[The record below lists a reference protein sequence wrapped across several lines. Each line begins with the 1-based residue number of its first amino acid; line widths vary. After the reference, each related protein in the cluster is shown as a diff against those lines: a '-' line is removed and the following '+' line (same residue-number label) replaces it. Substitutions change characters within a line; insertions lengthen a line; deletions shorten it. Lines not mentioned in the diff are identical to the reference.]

1 MRQGRCPLSRGV
13 VWGGVVSADPDDAI
27 IALRPLI
34 AESAAARIADR
45 FVTAFSLGQF
55 VVGQR
60 LPTISELAKLLEVSP
75 TTVREA
81 LARLASL
88 GYVSVQRGRNG
99 GTFVTSQWGPAS
111 DSMVRRA
118 LEPGW
123 NQLEVTLDFRSLIE
137 QQIARTA
144 AVRHTVDDARRI
156 VQAVRGY
163 EAADDDRK
171 ASGQADL
178 ELHQIIAAATQNPQL
193 ADLSLRIRRD
203 VSLGFEMEPY
213 NADVRARAIAQH
225 RGLARAILDR
235 QPDEAARLAGE
246 HFSLTSET
254 LRSLHAR
261 VDHDDTSN

>member
-1 MRQGRCPLSRGV
+1 VTGR
-13 VWGGVVSADPDDAI
+13 DAGI

-34 AESAAARIADR
+34 AETAAARIADR
-45 FVTAFSLGQF
+45 FVTAIALGHF

-60 LPTISELAKLLEVSP
+60 LPTIQELAKLLEVSP

-81 LARLASL
+81 LGRLSAL
-88 GYVSVQRGRNG
+88 GYVSVQRGRSG

-144 AVRHTVDDARRI
+144 ALRHTVDDARRI

-163 EAADDDRK
+163 EAAGSDRDT
-171 ASGQADL
+171 SRRADL
-178 ELHQIIAAATQNPQL
+178 ELHQTIAAATQNSPL

-203 VSLGFEMEPY
+203 VSLGFEAEPY

-225 RGLARAILDR
+225 AGLARAILDR
-235 QPDEAARLAGE
+235 KSDEAARLAGE
-246 HFSLTSET
+246 HFSLTAES
-254 LRSLHAR
+254 LRELHSR
-261 VDHDDTSN
+261 VEHDDPPM

>member
-1 MRQGRCPLSRGV
+1 MT
-13 VWGGVVSADPDDAI
+13 GGDAAI

-34 AESAAARIADR
+34 AETAAARIADR
-45 FVTAFSLGQF
+45 FVTAIALGHF

-60 LPTISELAKLLEVSP
+60 LPTIQELAKLLEVSP

-81 LARLASL
+81 LGRLAAL

-144 AVRHTVDDARRI
+144 ALRHTVDDARRI

-163 EAADDDRK
+163 EAAGSDRDT
-171 ASGQADL
+171 SRRADL
-178 ELHQIIAAATQNPQL
+178 ELHQTIAAATQNSQL

-203 VSLGFEMEPY
+203 VSLGFEAEPY

-225 RGLARAILDR
+225 SALARAILDR
-235 QPDEAARLAGE
+235 KSDEAARLAGE
-246 HFSLTSET
+246 HFSLTAES
-254 LRSLHAR
+254 LRELHSR
-261 VDHDDTSN
+261 VEHDDPPM

>member
-1 MRQGRCPLSRGV
+1 V
-13 VWGGVVSADPDDAI
+13 TGGDAAI

-34 AESAAARIADR
+34 AETAAARIADR
-45 FVTAFSLGQF
+45 FVTAIALGHF

-60 LPTISELAKLLEVSP
+60 LPTIQELAKLLEVSP

-81 LARLASL
+81 LGRLAAL

-144 AVRHTVDDARRI
+144 ALRHTVDDARRI

-163 EAADDDRK
+163 EAAGSDRDT
-171 ASGQADL
+171 SRRADL
-178 ELHQIIAAATQNPQL
+178 ELHQTIAAATQNSQL

-203 VSLGFEMEPY
+203 VSLGFEAEPY
-213 NADVRARAIAQH
+213 NADVRARAIEQH
-225 RGLARAILDR
+225 AGLARAILDR
-235 QPDEAARLAGE
+235 KSDEAARLAGE
-246 HFSLTSET
+246 HFSLTAES
-254 LRSLHAR
+254 LRELHSR
-261 VDHDDTSN
+261 VEHDDPPM

>member
-1 MRQGRCPLSRGV
+1 VTAEGE
-13 VWGGVVSADPDDAI
+13 AAI
-27 IALRPLI
+27 TALRPLI

-60 LPTISELAKLLEVSP
+60 LPTIPELARMLEVSP

-81 LARLASL
+81 LAKLASL
-88 GYVSVQRGRNG
+88 GYVTVQRGRNG
-99 GTFVTSQWGPAS
+99 GTFVASQWGPAS

-123 NQLEVTLDFRSLIE
+123 NQLEVTLDFRTLIE

-144 AVRHTVDDARRI
+144 ALRHTVDDARRI

-163 EAADDDRK
+163 EAADSDRK
-171 ASGQADL
+171 TSGQADL
-178 ELHQIIAAATQNPQL
+178 ELHQTIAGATQNTQL

-203 VSLGFEMEPY
+203 VSLGFDMEPY

-225 RGLARAILDR
+225 AGLARAILDR
-235 QPDEAARLAGE
+235 QPEEAARLAGE
-246 HFSLTSET
+246 HFSLTSES
-254 LRSLHAR
+254 LRALHSR
-261 VDHDDTSN
+261 VDHEISPD

>member
-1 MRQGRCPLSRGV
+1 V
-13 VWGGVVSADPDDAI
+13 TGGDAAI

-34 AESAAARIADR
+34 AETAAARIADR
-45 FVTAFSLGQF
+45 FVTAIALGHF

-60 LPTISELAKLLEVSP
+60 LPTIQELAKLLEVSP

-81 LARLASL
+81 LGRLAAL

-144 AVRHTVDDARRI
+144 ALRHTVDDARRI

-163 EAADDDRK
+163 EAAGSDRDT
-171 ASGQADL
+171 SRRADL
-178 ELHQIIAAATQNPQL
+178 ELHQTIAAATQNSQL

-203 VSLGFEMEPY
+203 VSLGFEAEPY

-225 RGLARAILDR
+225 AGLARAILDR
-235 QPDEAARLAGE
+235 KSDEAARLAGE
-246 HFSLTSET
+246 HFSLTAES
-254 LRSLHAR
+254 LRELHSR
-261 VDHDDTSN
+261 VEHDDPPM

>member
-1 MRQGRCPLSRGV
+1 MT
-13 VWGGVVSADPDDAI
+13 GGDAAI

-34 AESAAARIADR
+34 AETAAARIADR
-45 FVTAFSLGQF
+45 FVTAIALGHF

-60 LPTISELAKLLEVSP
+60 LPTIQELAKLLEVSP

-81 LARLASL
+81 LGRLTAL

-144 AVRHTVDDARRI
+144 ALRHTVDDARRI

-163 EAADDDRK
+163 EAAGSDRDT
-171 ASGQADL
+171 SRRADL
-178 ELHQIIAAATQNPQL
+178 ELHQTIAAATQNSQL

-203 VSLGFEMEPY
+203 VSLGFEAEPY
-213 NADVRARAIAQH
+213 NADVRARAIEQH
-225 RGLARAILDR
+225 AGLARAILDR
-235 QPDEAARLAGE
+235 KSDEAARLAGE
-246 HFSLTSET
+246 HFSLTAES
-254 LRSLHAR
+254 LRELHSR
-261 VDHDDTSN
+261 VEHDYPPM